1 MSSTHLRLEGPDLP
15 SLLDQVRAEYGPGA
29 RVVHAERIRR
39 GGVGGFFARERYHL
53 EVEVHEAAA
62 GGGYPGDHHGGRTAG
77 FAPGHGDGH
86 RAGTGPAA
94 SAGRGAGATAG
105 QGLTTGPTART
116 VMDLVEQLNQE
127 EHVAQQ
133 RHAGTPGAVGVS
145 GMPGAVAVSGMPG
158 ASGAS
163 GGGTVAAPWAAG
175 AGSQSAPT
183 LLAALASTAAGGTAP
198 MSTESSSFADVLSR
212 LQHSVEGTPAPA
224 ATPGAAST
232 PVPDAVPRVPDEPPS
247 FIRLGADPWP
257 VPAAPG
263 GGPDVLRQPAAPR
276 QPTVPVRAPVSERP
290 GGAHQS
296 AAAQHPVVTQ
306 AEHARPHPQP
316 RPPGRGELHLDESAA
331 LVARAMRLGVPAEV
345 LEDAFDAPTVYRRLL
360 SWVESRPPAPLMVP
374 APGQVIAVV
383 GELSAAMRVARTLSF
398 ELGVDPSGIHL
409 AVPATSSG
417 HDVPVGQLLSDPAD
431 IAVRRH
437 RWRQSSG
444 STIVVV
450 EAALPPA
457 ARAWVSSVLSA
468 LAPTFTWAV
477 AQASTKVADVVS
489 WAAVIGEVDAVALEN
504 VPATGDP
511 AASLAGPLPIGLLDG
526 RRASVSRWM
535 AMLTMEGGR
544 R

>member
-53 EVEVHEAAA
+53 EVELHEGAN
-62 GGGYPGDHHGGRTAG
+62 GGGYTGDHLGGRA
-77 FAPGHGDGH
+77 A
-86 RAGTGPAA
+86 GPAA
-94 SAGRGAGATAG
+94 GPGIP
-105 QGLTTGPTART
+105 TGPTART

-127 EHVAQQ
+127 EHVAHQ
-133 RHAGTPGAVGVS
+133 RHTGA
-145 GMPGAVAVSGMPG
+145 PG
-158 ASGAS
+158 ASA
-163 GGGTVAAPWAAG
+163 GGTVPAPWLTGAA
-175 AGSQSAPT
+175 SQPAPT

-198 MSTESSSFADVLSR
+198 MSTESASFADVLSR
-212 LQHSVEGTPAPA
+212 LQHSVAGTPAPA
-224 ATPGAAST
+224 VTPAVTPVVTPAVTPVAASNPVPVAASN
-232 PVPDAVPRVPDEPPS
+232 PVPDAAPVAWGDEPPS
-247 FIRLGADPWP
+247 FVRLGADPWP
-257 VPAAPG
+257 VAAAPG
-263 GGPDVLRQPAAPR
+263 SPAEALRQSVGHQQPMNPEQLLVLEHSVAPLHSGAPQHSAAP
-276 QPTVPVRAPVSERP
+276 QRP
-290 GGAHQS
+290 GATQWPG
-296 AAAQHPVVTQ
+296 AAQHPVV
-306 AEHARPHPQP
+306 EPERRERPHAEAGPIRQDAQ
-316 RPPGRGELHLDESAA
+316 HLDESAA
-331 LVARAMRLGVPAEV
+331 LVARARRLGVPAEV
-345 LEDAFDAPTVYRRLL
+345 LEDASDAPTVYRRLL

-417 HDVPVGQLLSDPAD
+417 HDVPVGQLLSDPGD
-431 IAVRRH
+431 IAVRRR
-437 RWRQSSG
+437 RWQQSSG

-457 ARAWVSSVLSA
+457 ARAWVSSVVSS

-489 WAAVIGEVDAVALEN
+489 WAEVIGAVDAVALEN

-511 AASLAGPLPIGLLDG
+511 ATSLAGPLPIGLLDG

-535 AMLTMEGGR
+535 AMLTMDGGR

>member
-62 GGGYPGDHHGGRTAG
+62 GGGHG
-77 FAPGHGDGH
+77 P
-86 RAGTGPAA
+86 
-94 SAGRGAGATAG
+94 GATAG
-105 QGLTTGPTART
+105 RGGGPATGQGLPTGPTART

-127 EHVAQQ
+127 EHDAHQ
-133 RHAGTPGAVGVS
+133 RHAGTPGAVAG
-145 GMPGAVAVSGMPG
+145 GAVP
-158 ASGAS
+158 
-163 GGGTVAAPWAAG
+163 APWTVG
-175 AGSQSAPT
+175 AQTAPT

-198 MSTESSSFADVLSR
+198 MSTESASFADVLSR
-212 LQHSVEGTPAPA
+212 LQHSVAAAPAPVATPAPVLDA
-224 ATPGAAST
+224 A
-232 PVPDAVPRVPDEPPS
+232 PVAVADERPT
-247 FIRLGADPWP
+247 FVRLGADPWP
-257 VPAAPG
+257 VPAAPAMAPEVPQQPLG
-263 GGPDVLRQPAAPR
+263 LQPPMVPEPPGGPQP
-276 QPTVPVRAPVSERP
+276 
-290 GGAHQS
+290 S
-296 AAAQHPVVTQ
+296 AAAQPPVVPREQ
-306 AEHARPHPQP
+306 RP
-316 RPPGRGELHLDESAA
+316 RPPAPSRPTGRSALHLDESAA
-331 LVARAMRLGVPAEV
+331 LVARAMRLGVPAHV
-345 LEDAFDAPTVYRRLL
+345 LEDACDAPTVYRRLL

-383 GELSAAMRVARTLSF
+383 GELAAAMRVARTLSF

-437 RWRQSSG
+437 RWRQSTG

-457 ARAWVSSVLSA
+457 ARVWVSSVVSA

-489 WAAVIGEVDAVALEN
+489 WAEVIGEVDAVALEN

-535 AMLTMEGGR
+535 AMLTMEGGPR
-544 R
+544 

>member
-53 EVEVHEAAA
+53 EVEVHEVAA
-62 GGGYPGDHHGGRTAG
+62 GVGPG
-77 FAPGHGDGH
+77 P
-86 RAGTGPAA
+86 
-94 SAGRGAGATAG
+94 GATAG
-105 QGLTTGPTART
+105 RGGGRATAQGLPTGPTART
-116 VMDLVEQLNQE
+116 VMDLVDQLNQE
-127 EHVAQQ
+127 EHAAHQ
-133 RHAGTPGAVGVS
+133 RHAGTPGAVAGS
-145 GMPGAVAVSGMPG
+145 AVP
-158 ASGAS
+158 
-163 GGGTVAAPWAAG
+163 APWAA
-175 AGSQSAPT
+175 AAQPAPT
-183 LLAALASTAAGGTAP
+183 LLAALTSSTAGGTAP
-198 MSTESSSFADVLSR
+198 MSTESASFADVLSR
-212 LQHSVEGTPAPA
+212 LQHSVAGTPTPVASPA
-224 ATPGAAST
+224 
-232 PVPDAVPRVPDEPPS
+232 PVPDAAPLAVADEPPT
-247 FIRLGADPWP
+247 FVRLGAEPWL

-263 GGPDVLRQPAAPR
+263 GVREVPQQPFGRQ
-276 QPTVPVRAPVSERP
+276 QSLVPEPP
-290 GGAHQS
+290 GGPELS
-296 AAAQHPVVTQ
+296 AAAQAPVVPREQ
-306 AEHARPHPQP
+306 PPRPAAPPHPT
-316 RPPGRGELHLDESAA
+316 GRSALHLDESAA
-331 LVARAMRLGVPAEV
+331 LVARAMRLGVPAQV
-345 LEDAFDAPTVYRRLL
+345 LEDACDAPTVYRRLL
-360 SWVESRPPAPLMVP
+360 SWVESRPPAPLMAS

-383 GELSAAMRVARTLSF
+383 GELGAAMRVARTLSF

-437 RWRQSSG
+437 RWRQSAG

-450 EAALPPA
+450 EAPLPPA
-457 ARAWVSSVLSA
+457 ARAWVGSVVSA

-489 WAAVIGEVDAVALEN
+489 WAELIGEVDAVALEN

-535 AMLTMEGGR
+535 AMLTMEGER